1 MKEYPVGGYVAFV
14 YNNKKIVPMVVE
26 TLEESN
32 RITIEALNKLAEITN
47 TPEHRA
53 TIDKLMKEFFRGE
66 INHD

>member
-26 TLEESN
+26 TMEEAN
-32 RITIEALNKLAEITN
+32 RITIESLSKLAEITN

-53 TIDKLMKEFFRGE
+53 TIDYLMKEFLEGKY
-66 INHD
+66 D